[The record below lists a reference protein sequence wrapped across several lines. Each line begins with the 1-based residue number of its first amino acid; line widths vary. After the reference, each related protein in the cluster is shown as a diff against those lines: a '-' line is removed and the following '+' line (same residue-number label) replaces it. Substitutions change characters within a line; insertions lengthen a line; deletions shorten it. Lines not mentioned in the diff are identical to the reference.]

1 MISFLICLVVFRGL
15 STVLSLP
22 PPKIN
27 FCLKLTFLCC
37 LNFTFYWFFTLF
49 FVIFIYNFC
58 LFYATT
64 TLHSV
69 PSERHLK
76 LLLLL
81 MTPPPICTFFPH
93 QCLLNLCSA
102 ISFHREFYKCWF
114 FTLTSPFLIHSV
126 NFSSTSK
133 AAPGI

>member
-58 LFYATT
+58 VCFMLPPLSILFHQRGIWNYCC
-64 TLHSV
+64 S
-69 PSERHLK
+69 SW
-76 LLLLL
+76 
-81 MTPPPICTFFPH
+81 PPPICTFFPH

-102 ISFHREFYKCWF
+102 ISFHRELYKCWF

-126 NFSSTSK
+126 NFSSTS
-133 AAPGI
+133 APGI